1 MPRRL
6 FIIYTFCCVVLNL
19 PISASN
25 AAPIDGQTY
34 ALDVFN
40 SFAYLGVGRQLVVF
54 DVTDPRAPVQVA
66 EVEDLGDSVQDIQV
80 IGDLAFIATGTTG
93 LHIIDVSIP
102 AQPVKISSS
111 NTPGM
116 VTGVYVADGYA
127 YLAAGGAG
135 LLILDVSDPANP
147 TAVAQSRTLDWDT
160 NVVVSGGYAY
170 VASGEEGVRVVDI
183 TDPTKPLTIGRIQTP
198 NDAMDVFVDGDH
210 IFIAAGSGGL
220 QIVNISDPFNP
231 QQVAV
236 VDTGYT
242 RRVHVDAGFA
252 YVATERN
259 GVWAI
264 SISNPVA
271 PRRNKR
277 FNPQGSANSLAV
289 EGDYIY
295 VADGVGGLLVL
306 HLSSGRSRE
315 IHRGFTPALPAV
327 GGPGS

>member
-6 FIIYTFCCVVLNL
+6 FITYMFCCVVLIL

-25 AAPIDGQTY
+25 AAPIEGKTY
-34 ALDVFN
+34 ALDVLN
-40 SFAYLGVGRQLVVF
+40 SFAYLGVGQQLVVF

-66 EVEDLGDSVQDIQV
+66 EVKELGDSVQDIQV

-93 LHIIDVSIP
+93 LHIIDVSNP

-111 NTPGM
+111 KTPGM

-127 YLAAGGAG
+127 FLTAGGAG
-135 LLILDVSDPANP
+135 LLILDISDPANP
-147 TAVAQSRTLDWDT
+147 AAVALSRTHAWDT
-160 NVVVSGGYAY
+160 NVFVSDGYAY
-170 VASGEEGVRVVDI
+170 VASGEEGVRIVDI
-183 TDPTKPLTIGRIQTP
+183 ADPTKPLTIGRIQTP
-198 NDAMDVFVDGDH
+198 NDANGLFVDDDH

-264 SISNPVA
+264 NISNPVA
-271 PRRNKR
+271 PRRTKR
-277 FNPQGSANSLAV
+277 FKPQGSANSLTV
-289 EGDYIY
+289 EGDHIY

-306 HLSSGRSRE
+306 NLSRDRSIE
-315 IHRGFTPALPAV
+315 IYRKFAPALPAV
-327 GGPGS
+327 VRPGS